1 MARVVPLLVVA
12 FIVGSLFRMA
22 NEFGV
27 GLFRMFGTLG
37 IAVMGLLA
45 TQLLTSW
52 QLEGA
57 LRELEALLKALPEG
71 WKVKGARGDSRSWQ
85 GYLIGPGRVLA
96 VVTSPVADYAR
107 GRGLVRA
114 LERAAAR
121 AHALAQ
127 ARQGAQP
134 ATPCVL
140 LLRRRADE
148 EARRSVSG
156 VLVVDLEGL
165 AAELGRTPEG
175 RAPEDGTFA
184 PDPASLL

>member
-1 MARVVPLLVVA
+1 MARVIPLLVVA

-37 IAVMGLLA
+37 IVVMGVLA
-45 TQLLTSW
+45 TELLTSW

-57 LRELEALLKALPEG
+57 LRELQALLKALPDG
-71 WKVKGARGDSRSWQ
+71 WQVKGAQGDSRSWQ
-85 GYLIGPGRVLA
+85 GYLVGHGRVLA
-96 VVTSPVADYAR
+96 VVTSPVANYAR

-114 LERAAAR
+114 LERAAAKAR
-121 AHALAQ
+121 ALAQ
-127 ARQGAQP
+127 ARQDGQP

-148 EARRSVSG
+148 EARRSVPG
-156 VLVVDLEGL
+156 MLVVDLEGL
-165 AAELGRTPEG
+165 AAELGRAAEG
-175 RAPEDGTFA
+175 GAFA
-184 PDPASLL
+184 PDPASLV